1 MSVPLFISV
10 YVAGA
15 ALLAA
20 WFDLRFPSLRPASWL
35 RVGVAVALSMAV
47 DELSPYAL
55 AVGPHIVGVIGVVLP
70 ALAATFLVCIWMLR
84 MMRGAMPG

>member
-1 MSVPLFISV
+1 VSVPLFIAV

-15 ALLAA
+15 GLLAV
-20 WFDLRFPSLRPASWL
+20 WFDMRFPSLRPASWL
-35 RVGVAVALSMAV
+35 RVGVAVAATMAV

-55 AVGPHIVGVIGVVLP
+55 GLGPHIVGVICVVLP

-84 MMRGAMPG
+84 MMRSAMPG